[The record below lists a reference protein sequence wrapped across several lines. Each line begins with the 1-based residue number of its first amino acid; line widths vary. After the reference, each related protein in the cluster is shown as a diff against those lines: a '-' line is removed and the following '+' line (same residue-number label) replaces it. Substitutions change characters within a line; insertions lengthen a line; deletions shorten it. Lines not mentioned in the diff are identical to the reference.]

1 MDLAEEQALLER
13 IKEDPEA
20 FGILFDAYYRPIFNY
35 ILKRVAHF
43 EVAEDLTSE
52 VFYKAVKSIWK
63 FRWRHISFKVWL
75 YRIANN
81 QIIDWYRTKKHI
93 SLDRLQEESGFDLAD
108 VRRFEKEL
116 LEAEEKKLSQEIDFV
131 TLHSGITELP
141 SKYQEVIVLKYFEKK
156 KLSEIGEIL
165 NKKEGTVKSL
175 ISRGLDKLKIIIEK
189 NNPMQLL

>member
-1 MDLAEEQALLER
+1 MDLSEEKALVNASR
-13 IKEDPEA
+13 RDPEV
-20 FGILFDAYYRPIFNY
+20 FGTLFETYYRPIFNY
-35 ILKRVAHF
+35 TLKRVSNIEIAQ
-43 EVAEDLTSE
+43 DITSE
-52 VFYKAVKSIWK
+52 VFYKAVKNLWK
-63 FRWRHISFKVWL
+63 FTWQNVSFSAWL

-81 QIIDWYRTKKHI
+81 QIIDWYRSKKHI

-116 LEAEEKKLSQEIDFV
+116 LEAEEKKLTQEIDFV
-131 TLHSGITELP
+131 TLHSYISELP

-175 ISRGLDKLKIIIEK
+175 VSRGLDKLKVIIERYHGAQ
-189 NNPMQLL
+189 PL